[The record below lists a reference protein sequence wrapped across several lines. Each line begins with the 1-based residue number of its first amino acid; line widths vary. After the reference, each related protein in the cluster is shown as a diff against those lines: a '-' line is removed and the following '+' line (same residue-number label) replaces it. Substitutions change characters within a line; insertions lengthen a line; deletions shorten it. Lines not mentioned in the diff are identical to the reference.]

1 MIRLHVGLTR
11 KVGQANYGSKG
22 GSVSLE
28 VEMADLEPQKIRDSI
43 HRLFHLAKVSLED
56 ELGREGT
63 DSQDQP
69 RCHVQVVPP
78 GQKSPDQPSDKSKLL
93 SEKQTRYLKMLADKQ
108 RWNLTQECQER
119 FGKEW
124 PAISSKEAS
133 QLINEWS
140 NLLIRER

>member
-28 VEMADLEPQKIRDSI
+28 VEMADLEPQKIRDYI
-43 HRLFHLAKVSLED
+43 HRLFNLAKVSLED
-56 ELGREGT
+56 ELGREGM
-63 DSQDQP
+63 DIQEQP
-69 RCHVQVVPP
+69 RVQVEIAPP
-78 GQKSPDQPSDKSKLL
+78 GPGLGQAVQDPAKLL
-93 SEKQTRYLKMLADKQ
+93 SEKQSRYLKMLADKQ
-108 RWNLTQECQER
+108 RWNLTKECQER

-124 PAISSKEAS
+124 PAITSKEAS